1 MVRNGSKVK
10 IPGEKQEKVGKDFPT
25 PKISVL
31 LRILKR
37 RKEGLFVSSQQEYQ
51 LVQQVAA
58 AQKDSQAADHLIR
71 QYQNFIFSQAKR
83 FSPGATHSQQ
93 EEHQSIAMLAFY
105 EALLGYQKH
114 RGNFLS
120 YAARTIR
127 SRLIDHYRKEKRHRG
142 TVSLELPAGDED
154 SERLMDTLP
163 QEKDEIQS
171 LTLRQASRQEIEEFG
186 KQLDS
191 FGLSFSQIA
200 ENCPKQQR
208 TLTACQKVLSA
219 ARSHPETLEK
229 LLKTKKLP
237 MKELSALSQVEV
249 KTMER
254 HRSYLVAILLA
265 FTNGYEIIRGHL
277 YHLTRSQEVTP

>member
-1 MVRNGSKVK
+1 MKVYS
-10 IPGEKQEKVGKDFPT
+10 ENRGKRKKEFAT
-25 PKISVL
+25 PKIRNS

-37 RKEGLFVSSQQEYQ
+37 RKEGLFVSSQQEHQ

-58 AQKDSQAADHLIR
+58 AQKDSQAADQLIR
-71 QYQNFIFSQAKR
+71 QYQNFIQSQARR
-83 FSPGATHSQQ
+83 FSPGATPVQQ

-105 EALLGYQKH
+105 VAVLGYQSR
-114 RGNFLS
+114 RGHFLS

-127 SRLIDHYRKEKRHRG
+127 SRLIDHYRKERRHRG
-142 TVSLELPAGDED
+142 TVSLELPAGEED

-186 KQLDS
+186 KQLNS

-208 TLTACQKVLSA
+208 TLAACQKVLSA
-219 ARSHPETLEK
+219 ARSHPETLKK

-237 MKELSALSQVEV
+237 MKELSSLSQVEV

-277 YHLTRSQEVTP
+277 YHLTRPQEVTP

>member
-1 MVRNGSKVK
+1 MSSN
-10 IPGEKQEKVGKDFPT
+10 PEHQ
-25 PKISVL
+25 L
-31 LRILKR
+31 LEEIR
-37 RKEGLFVSSQQEYQ
+37 
-51 LVQQVAA
+51 A
-58 AQKDSQAADHLIR
+58 AQKDTVAADRLIR

-142 TVSLELPAGDED
+142 LVSLELPAAEED
-154 SERLMDTLP
+154 GPSLMDTLP
-163 QEKDEIQS
+163 EPTDRIQS
-171 LTLRQASRQEIEEFG
+171 LTHRQASRQEIEEFG
-186 KQLDS
+186 RQLQA
-191 FGLSFSQIA
+191 FGLSFSQVA

-208 TLTACQKVLSA
+208 TLAACQKVLAA

-229 LLKTKKLP
+229 LVRTKKLP
-237 MKELSALSQVEV
+237 MKELSALAGVEG

-254 HRSYLVAILLA
+254 HRSYLIAILLA

-277 YHLTRSQEVTP
+277 YHLSAPQEVKP